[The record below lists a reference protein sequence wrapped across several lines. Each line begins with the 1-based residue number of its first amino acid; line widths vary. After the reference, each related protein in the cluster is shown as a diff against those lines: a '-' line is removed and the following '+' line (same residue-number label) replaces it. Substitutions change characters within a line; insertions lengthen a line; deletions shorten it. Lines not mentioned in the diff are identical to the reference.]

1 MVTVTSVGYRAASQD
16 QDDSVICDEVSPPPL
31 EVWEV
36 VVAIF
41 TLDVVVIG
49 SCSCTDS
56 PEYSVRG
63 IVSVS
68 VAEDDT
74 EPLPP
79 LEVWEEVSIFMSD
92 AVLIGSCSCT
102 DSPEYSVR
110 GIVSVV
116 AEASPEE
123 SDPLLGVLVPLE
135 LSGVTVRFTD
145 MVLGVCVL
153 PSAIVAVVGLH
164 VPLTDKTSRPAVF
177 TFRFSC
183 SAVKHLSAS
192 SLLKSGSVGEEDPFV
207 VLSHGMYPLNEI
219 VGELVVVG
227 RVLERK
233 ALLGCL
239 SLDSR

>member
-1 MVTVTSVGYRAASQD
+1 M
-16 QDDSVICDEVSPPPL
+16 
-31 EVWEV
+31 
-36 VVAIF
+36 
-41 TLDVVVIG
+41 
-49 SCSCTDS
+49 
-56 PEYSVRG
+56 
-63 IVSVS
+63 SVS
-68 VAEDDT
+68 VAEVSSE
-74 EPLPP
+74 EP
-79 LEVWEEVSIFMSD
+79 
-92 AVLIGSCSCT
+92 
-102 DSPEYSVR
+102 
-110 GIVSVV
+110 
-116 AEASPEE
+116 
-123 SDPLLGVLVPLE
+123 DPLLEVTVPLE

-145 MVLGVCVL
+145 IVVGVGVLASSVG
-153 PSAIVAVVGLH
+153 VAVVGFH

-233 ALLGCL
+233 ALLGFW